1 MAVLNQLRVLWN
13 GTSGGPGISTFY
25 GSGTAQSLMT
35 PLHAF
40 FDGMKGRTPTDVTW
54 TFPAAGTQI
63 DDTTG
68 QAVGAWTTGA
78 AAPITG
84 TGTGTYSLLSGT
96 VVNWN
101 TGTWVNGRQLRGKT
115 FFVPLT
121 SACYDAD
128 GRVDEITRAAIES
141 LANTTFGGGS
151 PLRVYSRTALTSA
164 PVSTATVPAKAVY
177 LSSRRD

>member
-1 MAVLNQLRVLWN
+1 MAVLNQIRVVWN
-13 GTSGGPGISTFY
+13 GTSGGGGVSTFY

-35 PLHAF
+35 PIHAF

-54 TFPAAGTQI
+54 TFPSAGTTI
-63 DDTTG
+63 DDATG

-84 TGTGTYSLLSGT
+84 TGTGTYILPAGL
-96 VVNWN
+96 VVNWH
-101 TGTWVNGRQLRGKT
+101 TGTWVNGRELRGKT

-121 SACYDAD
+121 STCYDSD
-128 GRVDEITRAAIES
+128 GRVEEATRVAVEA

-151 PLRVYSRTALTSA
+151 PLRVYSRTAATSA
-164 PVSTATVPAKAVY
+164 AVTTANVPAKAVV
-177 LSSRRD
+177 LTSRRD